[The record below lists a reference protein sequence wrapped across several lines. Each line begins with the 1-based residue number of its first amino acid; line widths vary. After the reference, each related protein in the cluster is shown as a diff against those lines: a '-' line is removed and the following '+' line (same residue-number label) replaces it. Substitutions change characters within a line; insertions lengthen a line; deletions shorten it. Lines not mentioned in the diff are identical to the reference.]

1 MERNP
6 TKFARE
12 WNMTQ
17 KGVGG
22 IKVMTLDSAG
32 DLYGLEIRFP
42 ATNYECSLEDFAD
55 ARDAISRRSG
65 GTFRV
70 SSSKEDFCGGILS
83 IDVACANHA
92 YTDEKCI
99 GTMRMILTEI
109 IPSFKKGNGA

>member
-92 YTDEKCI
+92 YTDEKGI